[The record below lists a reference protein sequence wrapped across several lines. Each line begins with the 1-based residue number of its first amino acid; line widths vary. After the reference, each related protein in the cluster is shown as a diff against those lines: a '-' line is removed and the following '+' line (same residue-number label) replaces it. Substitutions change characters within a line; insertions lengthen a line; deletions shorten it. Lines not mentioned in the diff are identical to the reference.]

1 MDFHQGYVFIKQN
14 DIQIEETNR
23 NTYFIPKTRE
33 YDKMSLRLAGG
44 PDQIILHTR
53 MRTTFIR
60 STSETHWCEKVPL
73 LKVLKQPKFPD

>member
-1 MDFHQGYVFIKQN
+1 M
-14 DIQIEETNR
+14 QIEETKPT
-23 NTYFIPKTRE
+23 TYFIPKNRTKE

-53 MRTTFIR
+53 MHTTFIR

-73 LKVLKQPKFPD
+73 LQVLKQPKFPD